1 MILISFQL
9 LLGFWAILKILLG
22 PFLSWPSSKGG
33 TLDIKMGIS
42 LGFEKEKCFI
52 QLYFLVIGLVL
63 QIGSIRGTYL
73 LCLSKIILD
82 FSPFLVGILTP
93 LCPFTKPHHIYLHNS
108 AGSLERRLPHC
119 APLFTES
126 YYICTHILKVIAQK
140 SWDVA
145 LQMCRQ

>member
-33 TLDIKMGIS
+33 TLGKKMGIS

-63 QIGSIRGTYL
+63 
-73 LCLSKIILD
+73 
-82 FSPFLVGILTP
+82 
-93 LCPFTKPHHIYLHNS
+93 
-108 AGSLERRLPHC
+108 
-119 APLFTES
+119 
-126 YYICTHILKVIAQK
+126 
-140 SWDVA
+140 
-145 LQMCRQ
+145 